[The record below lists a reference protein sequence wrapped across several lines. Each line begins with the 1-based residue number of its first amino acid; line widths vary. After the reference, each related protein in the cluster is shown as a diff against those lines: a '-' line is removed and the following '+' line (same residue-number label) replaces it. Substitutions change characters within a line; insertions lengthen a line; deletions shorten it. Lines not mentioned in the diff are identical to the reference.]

1 MKNYDPHPGAL
12 SRKKRVIFTIITI
25 SCSLLLSIW
34 MANTILRKVEKYRAK
49 RYLNYGDA
57 VSKEGLGPGGLLK
70 AGFEGLVHD
79 GYGGAVKWKN
89 NSQGFRYNKDASLT
103 PPPGVLRI
111 LSLGD
116 SFTAGMRIDQ
126 ADTFSKLIEDWSTKS
141 LAPTEVLISMI
152 EHPDSGLNYLRQYG
166 YKWSPHIVM
175 LGITLGNDI
184 AQSYVSRNPTSIGFW
199 HGLEKI
205 DIPDRCFLQRSAI
218 KTAIIKKL
226 YDLSRSR
233 LSKAIF
239 KPSDDISNYYGRK
252 EKLKLFDAT
261 NGLGMYIKNPP
272 HEIEDAY
279 QRLFK
284 ILLEY
289 KEFCGKHNIKFVVL
303 IFPQRFQVQPGDWRA
318 TVTADNLNPAAFDL
332 MQPNE
337 FIRNFCL
344 SESIPCI
351 DPTEAMKR
359 YHQDTGQ
366 NLYLPGG
373 DMHWSRIGNRAW
385 FLGAQADLKIVLQKA
400 LEPPLSKAGSRYYSV
415 FTNQMEMKIN

>member
-1 MKNYDPHPGAL
+1 MKNYDQPSGGL
-12 SRKKRVIFTIITI
+12 SRKKRVTFTIITI
-25 SCSLLLSIW
+25 SCSILLSIW

-49 RYLNYGDA
+49 RYLDYGDT
-57 VSKEGLGPGGLLK
+57 VSTEGLGPGGLLK

-79 GYGGAVKWKN
+79 GYGGAVKWKTN
-89 NSQGFRYNKDASLT
+89 NQGFRNNKDVSQMPA
-103 PPPGVLRI
+103 PGILRI

-116 SFTAGMRIDQ
+116 SFTAGTRIDQ
-126 ADTFSKLIEDWSTKS
+126 ADTFSIILEEWSTKN

-152 EHPDSGLNYLRQYG
+152 EHPDYGLKYLRQYG
-166 YKWSPHIVM
+166 YKWSPHLTM

-184 AQSYVSRNPTSIGFW
+184 AQSYVSRHPTSIGFR
-199 HGLEKI
+199 HGLEQFN
-205 DIPDRCFLQRSAI
+205 IPDHCFVQRSSIEKA
-218 KTAIIKKL
+218 AIKKL

-239 KPSDDISNYYGRK
+239 KPADDISNWYGRK
-252 EKLKLFDAT
+252 EKLKLFDAQ
-261 NGLGMYIKNPP
+261 NGLGMYIKDPP
-272 HEIEDAY
+272 PEIKDAY
-279 QRLFK
+279 QRLFQ

-303 IFPQRFQVQPGDWRA
+303 IFPQRFQVQPDDWRA
-318 TVTADNLNPAAFDL
+318 TVLANNLNPAAFDL

-337 FIRNFCL
+337 LIRNFCL
-344 SESIPCI
+344 SESIIYI

-366 NLYLPGG
+366 DLYLPGG

-385 FLGAQADLKIVLQKA
+385 FLGAQTDLKIVLQNA
-400 LEPPLSKAGSRYYSV
+400 LESPLLKADSES
-415 FTNQMEMKIN
+415 

>member
-400 LEPPLSKAGSRYYSV
+400 LEPPLSKAGSGS
-415 FTNQMEMKIN
+415 

>member
-1 MKNYDPHPGAL
+1 M
-12 SRKKRVIFTIITI
+12 
-25 SCSLLLSIW
+25 
-34 MANTILRKVEKYRAK
+34 
-49 RYLNYGDA
+49 
-57 VSKEGLGPGGLLK
+57 
-70 AGFEGLVHD
+70 
-79 GYGGAVKWKN
+79 
-89 NSQGFRYNKDASLT
+89 
-103 PPPGVLRI
+103 PPPGILRI

-116 SFTAGMRIDQ
+116 SFTAGTRIDQ
-126 ADTFSKLIEDWSTKS
+126 TDTFSIILEEWSTKN

-152 EHPDSGLNYLRQYG
+152 EHPDYGLKYLRQYG
-166 YKWSPHIVM
+166 YKWSPHIAM

-184 AQSYVSRNPTSIGFW
+184 AQSYVSRHPTSIGFR
-199 HGLEKI
+199 HGLEQFN
-205 DIPDRCFLQRSAI
+205 IPDHCFVQRSSI
-218 KTAIIKKL
+218 KKAIIKKL

-239 KPSDDISNYYGRK
+239 KPADDISNWYGRK
-252 EKLKLFDAT
+252 EKLKLFDAQ

-272 HEIEDAY
+272 QEIKDAY
-279 QRLFK
+279 QRLFQ

-303 IFPQRFQVQPGDWRA
+303 IFPQRFQVQPGDWSA
-318 TVTADNLNPAAFDL
+318 TVIANNLNPAAFDL

-337 FIRNFCL
+337 LIRNFCL

-366 NLYLPGG
+366 DLYLPGG

-385 FLGAQADLKIVLQKA
+385 FLGAQADLRIVLQNA
-400 LEPPLSKAGSRYYSV
+400 LESPLLKAGSGS
-415 FTNQMEMKIN
+415 

>member
-415 FTNQMEMKIN
+415 FTNQIEMKIN

>member
-1 MKNYDPHPGAL
+1 MKNYDQHSGAL
-12 SRKKRVIFTIITI
+12 SREKRVTFTIITI
-25 SCSLLLSIW
+25 SCSILLSIW
-34 MANTILRKVEKYRAK
+34 IANTILRKVEKYRAK
-49 RYLNYGDA
+49 RWLTYGDTLGT
-57 VSKEGLGPGGLLK
+57 EGLGPGGLLK

-79 GYGGAVKWKN
+79 GYGGAVKWKTN
-89 NSQGFRYNKDASLT
+89 NQGFRYNKDVSQM
-103 PPPGVLRI
+103 PPPGILRI

-116 SFTAGMRIDQ
+116 SFIAGMRIDQ
-126 ADTFSKLIEDWSTKS
+126 ADTFSKILEGWSTKN

-152 EHPDSGLNYLRQYG
+152 EHPDNGLKYLRQYG
-166 YKWSPHIVM
+166 YKWSPHIAM

-184 AQSYVSRNPTSIGFW
+184 AQSYVSRHPTSIGFR
-199 HGLEKI
+199 HGLEKFS
-205 DIPDRCFLQRSAI
+205 IPDHCFVQRGSI
-218 KTAIIKKL
+218 KKAIIKKL

-233 LSKAIF
+233 FSKAIF
-239 KPSDDISNYYGRK
+239 KPSDDINNWYGRK
-252 EKLKLFDAT
+252 EKLKLFDAQ

-272 HEIEDAY
+272 QAIKDAY
-279 QRLFK
+279 QRLFQ

-303 IFPQRFQVQPGDWRA
+303 IFPQRFQVQPGDWSA
-318 TVTADNLNPAAFDL
+318 TVIAKNLNPAAFDL
-332 MQPNE
+332 MRPNE
-337 FIRNFCL
+337 LISNFCL

-385 FLGAQADLKIVLQKA
+385 FLGAQADLKIVLQNA
-400 LEPPLSKAGSRYYSV
+400 LESPLLKAGSES
-415 FTNQMEMKIN
+415 